1 MQSTQATG
9 SCFWNQCTPARI
21 EMGKKVAITLI
32 VLSTVVALGCLL
44 VAVIGDGSTL
54 EAMNLTS
61 SDLYTVLAVNVC
73 ITIGSSIAL
82 YLLIHRTKQQKE
94 AAPAEIKGGVVLRQR
109 REKIE
114 SESEPEKLT
123 SPSRQEVEKED
134 RLEFRKRWAKKADE
148 AHQQQE
154 RKRKVP
160 ASKPHA
166 DHKPIKEDPSN
177 RKGEKEERA
186 VRQRNAFESFQDLG
200 ELSAESIE
208 EKIGTQAVIGA
219 LQLAA
224 RGFDIDRDLQP
235 GELIYWI
242 YDNSEYRIMAFA
254 IRLLTG
260 EVEFR
265 YSHLGDIRTAGKII
279 HDPRYEGFLPYKDT
293 REAVRPFNDPIW
305 KQLANN
311 QYCCYPLDVIL
322 HDNARQIYVLAWK
335 KNDRQGFK
343 CFYNKD
349 LCDTYVLQRVK
360 DCKPVEFGK
369 IIPNWDSIEE
379 YPPRIQAMTIGPFLS
394 KPIKRKQ
401 DEQRTDEVDEAK
413 EAARK
418 AEYDERRKKR
428 LEDAQTNYD
437 QGTLGGAPGKSENR
451 KKAERTI
458 LQSSKVTKKAV
469 PESKDRLAGFANA
482 RYWDT

>member
-9 SCFWNQCTPARI
+9 SCFWNHCSPARI

-82 YLLIHRTKQQKE
+82 YLLIRRTKQQKE
-94 AAPAEIKGGVVLRQR
+94 TAPAEIKGGVVLRQR

-134 RLEFRKRWAKKADE
+134 RLEFRKRWAKADE
-148 AHQQQE
+148 ARREE
-154 RKRKVP
+154 RKKKVRI
-160 ASKPHA
+160 SKSHSG
-166 DHKPIKEDPSN
+166 HKPIKEDPSN
-177 RKGEKEERA
+177 RKGEKEERV
-186 VRQRNAFESFQDLG
+186 VRQKKAFESFQGLG
-200 ELSAESIE
+200 ELSAQFIE
-208 EKIGTQAVIGA
+208 KNIGTQKVIGY

-224 RGFDIDRDLQP
+224 YGFDIDRDLQP

-242 YDNSEYRIMAFA
+242 YDNPDYKIMAFA
-254 IRLLTG
+254 IRLQTG
-260 EVEFR
+260 EIELR
-265 YSHLGDIRTAGKII
+265 YCRLGDFRTAGKII
-279 HDPRYEGFLPYKDT
+279 HDPRYEGFLPYKDV
-293 REAVRPFNDPIW
+293 REAVGPFNDLIC
-305 KQLANN
+305 KELANN

-322 HDNARQIYVLAWK
+322 HDNPRKIYVLAWK

-349 LCDTYVLQRVK
+349 LCDAYALQRFK
-360 DCKPVEFGK
+360 DCKPVEFGN

-401 DEQRTDEVDEAK
+401 DEQRTDEVDEVK

-418 AEYDERRKKR
+418 AEHDERRKKR
-428 LEDAQTNYD
+428 LEDAQKSYD

-458 LQSSKVTKKAV
+458 RSSKTPKKEV
-469 PESKDRLAGFANA
+469 LESKDRLKGFENA
-482 RYWDT
+482 RHWDT